1 MVNTSKILTVSY
13 GTFSCTLEGFDDSFD
28 TMKAIAEYFRD
39 LAADDRY
46 FGAEPPAPDADM
58 LARIAEREIAR
69 RVEAH
74 ENEGKIV
81 LRAGDAP
88 ALAGLAAAQAPQHQ
102 PAEETPASKPH
113 DQVEEPASDDTAASQ
128 PPEDM
133 QDATE
138 EVTEPVEAD
147 DAVVENETVE
157 NETPIAHAPDETE
170 AGDAASAESDHAV
183 DDTSPAADEGAEDTQ
198 HSDVQ
203 EAVETEA
210 EDEPEPAPQS
220 DTAAEAPAE
229 HDPESET
236 EAQEVAAEDEPSAAS
251 AEPPEAEPIA
261 AAVEDQPDA
270 ESDSVVVADQPEAE
284 SDSVAAKLRRIR
296 SVVSHAEQDYG
307 DSDYTEDEHAE
318 DEHAQDF
325 VDATAAELDD
335 ALGQD
340 EAADIAEEAQ
350 AEPEQMPDDSDDLD
364 ALLARFDDDTNEDA
378 MASTPDSS
386 EPEPQSDS
394 VDLAE
399 DTLAQLLA
407 DAMPAQD
414 DPQDRPEEAED
425 DEGAPLRL
433 GPDSAV
439 DTVDTADKDG
449 SADND
454 PTEAV
459 DVAEDTDDQPEGQP
473 VLRARVVKMK
483 RSEFEAALAEG
494 YIEEDED
501 ETETW
506 NVFNEAT
513 RDDGDNSDSDE
524 SGLSSEEEA
533 ELQRELAE
541 VEAELRMDATPEQDA
556 TLQDIADAQGTQPDK
571 IDPADQ
577 AQPQADSQ
585 PAGEQDDSAPRGRDK
600 LDHEQAPPADVNR
613 IFEKADTHLEEPESN
628 QRRSVI
634 RHLRAAVAATRAEK
648 NAGSDLDK
656 NVDDT
661 PYRSDLQEVVRPR
674 RPQAGGAA
682 RSARPED
689 QRAAPLKL
697 VAEQRVDAEAPREP
711 VRPRRIASAT
721 MIPAQTADLATDS
734 GFADFAEQ
742 MGATRL
748 PDLLEAAAAYLSDVE
763 GRPQFS
769 RPMLMGKLKEVSQDS
784 FSREDGLRSFG
795 QLLRDGKLQKLKGG
809 RFAVTDETD
818 FRDEARNAG

>member
-13 GTFSCTLEGFDDSFD
+13 GTFSCTLEGFDESFD

-46 FGAEPPAPDADM
+46 FGAEPPTPDADM

-88 ALAGLAAAQAPQHQ
+88 TLAGLAAAQAPQQ
-102 PAEETPASKPH
+102 QLAEGPLVSKPH
-113 DQVEEPASDDTAASQ
+113 DQVKEPAGDNHAVSH

-133 QDATE
+133 QHTTE
-138 EVTEPVEAD
+138 SVTESAKAEV
-147 DAVVENETVE
+147 AVVENAGSDHTMEGTSRA
-157 NETPIAHAPDETE
+157 TDED
-170 AGDAASAESDHAV
+170 AGDIQNS
-183 DDTSPAADEGAEDTQ
+183 G
-198 HSDVQ
+198 VQ
-203 EAVETEA
+203 KPVETGTA
-210 EDEPEPAPQS
+210 GEPESAFQP
-220 DTAAEAPAE
+220 DTAAEVPAE
-229 HDPESET
+229 AEVEN
-236 EAQEVAAEDEPSAAS
+236 EAQKVAADDDLPETSVK
-251 AEPPEAEPIA
+251 PPEAESIA
-261 AAVEDQPDA
+261 AAVEDQPD
-270 ESDSVVVADQPEAE
+270 VE

-296 SVVSHAEQDYG
+296 SVVSHAKQDYG
-307 DSDYTEDEHAE
+307 DADYSEDEHAE
-318 DEHAQDF
+318 DELAQDF
-325 VDATAAELDD
+325 IDATAADLDD

-350 AEPEQMPDDSDDLD
+350 ALLGQMPDDSDDLD
-364 ALLARFDDDTNEDA
+364 ALLARFDDDTTEDA
-378 MASTPDSS
+378 TATTSDLS
-386 EPEPQSDS
+386 EMDLRSDS
-394 VDLAE
+394 VDVAE

-414 DPQDRPEEAED
+414 DLQDRPEEAEGD
-425 DEGAPLRL
+425 DDGPLRL

-439 DTVDTADKDG
+439 YTVDTADKN
-449 SADND
+449 SAAEND
-454 PTEAV
+454 VTEAV
-459 DVAEDTDDQPEGQP
+459 DVAEVAVDTPEAQP

-494 YIEEDED
+494 YIEEDET

-506 NVFNEAT
+506 NVFNEAA
-513 RDDGDNSDSDE
+513 RDEGDDSESAE

-541 VEAELRMDATPEQDA
+541 VEAELRMDATPEPDA
-556 TLQDIADAQGTQPDK
+556 KPQDIAEAQDTQS
-571 IDPADQ
+571 DQ
-577 AQPQADSQ
+577 MAAAVHAQPQADNQ
-585 PAGEQDDSAPRGRDK
+585 PASEQDDSAPRGRDK
-600 LDHEQAPPADVNR
+600 LEHEQAPPADVNR
-613 IFEKADTHLEEPESN
+613 IFEKADTHLDEPESN

-661 PYRSDLQEVVRPR
+661 PYRSDLHEVVRPR
-674 RPQAGGAA
+674 RPQVSGTA
-682 RSARPED
+682 RSTRPED
-689 QRAAPLKL
+689 QRPAPLKL
-697 VAEQRVDAEAPREP
+697 VAEQRVDAEAPRDP
-711 VRPRRIASAT
+711 VRPRRIVSSRTAPA
-721 MIPAQTADLATDS
+721 PAQTADLAADS
-734 GFADFAEQ
+734 CFADFAKQ
-742 MGATRL
+742 MGATCL

-769 RPMLMGKLKEVSQDS
+769 RPMLMGKLKEVSQDN

-818 FRDEARNAG
+818 FRDEARSVG